1 MATYLSAAFFQQ
13 CFSMHRHDLVV
24 KRVTST
30 GVVVSCRQ
38 CCIRHSARLGPWE
51 GDPAAPDQVKPVVGD
66 GLMAC
71 ATNHLD
77 AVVVQQVDV
86 QQDQV
91 DIACKTCRSKVPF
104 RLVECVTRELGGRGA
119 P

>member
-1 MATYLSAAFFQQ
+1 MSTYLSPAFFQQ
-13 CFSMHRHDLVV
+13 CFAMHRHDLVV
-24 KRVTST
+24 KRVTSA

-38 CCIRHSARLGPWE
+38 CCIRHSARLGRWE
-51 GDPAAPDQVKPVVGD
+51 GDSVPTGQANPVVGD
-66 GLMAC
+66 GLVAC

-77 AVVVQQVDV
+77 AVVVQHVDV